1 MNQALRPRAA
11 PARLIYLHGF
21 RSSPESFKARMLA
34 ARMAEL
40 GGSAEFFCPALPVS
54 PREAVDGVLAQYQ
67 LQPHDTLIGSS
78 LGGFYATWLAEQC
91 GCRAVL
97 LNPAVHPAR
106 GLAPYVGDQPFFHG
120 PGSFRFEAHY
130 LDELSALDVP
140 AITFAQR
147 YFLVA
152 ATGDELLDWREM
164 AARYPGARH
173 WIIPGSDHGLSDFA
187 NYMDEVLAFAGIG
200 STKGHS
206 E

>member
-1 MNQALRPRAA
+1 MNQAPRPRAA

-21 RSSPESFKARMLA
+21 RSSPESFKARLLA

-40 GGSAEFFCPALPVS
+40 GRSAEFFCPALPVS

-152 ATGDELLDWREM
+152 ATGDELLDWRDM

-200 STKGHS
+200 STKGYS
-206 E
+206 V